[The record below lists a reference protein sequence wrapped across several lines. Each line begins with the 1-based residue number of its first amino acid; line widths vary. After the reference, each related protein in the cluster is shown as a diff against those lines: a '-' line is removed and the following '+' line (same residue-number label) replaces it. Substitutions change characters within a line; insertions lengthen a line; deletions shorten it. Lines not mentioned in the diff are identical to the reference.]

1 MSDVKETVPVTVVL
15 GFQITRVSEAEG
27 ALETTT
33 YEPGQEV
40 ELEVEIAR
48 EEEQRNRVRIIK
60 PEPALVAPA
69 TAPDVAPDV
78 APLPQVTS

>member
-1 MSDVKETVPVTVVL
+1 MSDVKETVPVKVVF
-15 GFQITRVSEAEG
+15 GFQITRVTEDEG
-27 ALETTT
+27 EIETTT

-48 EEEQRNRVRIIK
+48 EEEQRNRVRIIR

-69 TAPDVAPDV
+69 AATEV
-78 APLPQVTS
+78 APLPPVTS